1 MSRFGAIVG
10 RDVRLALK
18 KGGDTGLV
26 LAFFVLAVTLFPF
39 GVGPDPAVLAR
50 ISAGTI
56 WVAALLA
63 ATLSLDR
70 LFRADHEDGSLELLA
85 LAPLPLELTV
95 LAKCLA
101 HWLTSGL
108 ALVVAAPLL
117 AVLMNMDMQ
126 GVLTL
131 ILALALGTPVLSL
144 VGGIGAALT
153 VGLRRGGVLLSLIVL
168 PLAIPVLIFGV
179 SAVEGAIRGLGGGPS
194 LLALAGLLLLALA
207 LTPFASAAA
216 LRLALE

>member
-1 MSRFGAIVG
+1 MRRFRTIVR

-18 KGGDTGLV
+18 KGGDTVLV
-26 LAFFVLAVTLFPF
+26 LAFFVLAVTLFPL

-95 LAKCLA
+95 LAKCVA

-108 ALVVAAPLL
+108 PLVVASPLL
-117 AVLMNMDMQ
+117 AVLMNMDAQ
-126 GVLTL
+126 GMLTL

-153 VGLRRGGVLLSLIVL
+153 VGLRRGGVLLSLVVL
-168 PLAIPVLIFGV
+168 PLAMPVLIFGV
-179 SAVEGAIRGLGGGPS
+179 AAVEGAIRGLGGAPS
-194 LLALAGLLLLALA
+194 LIALAGLLLLALA